1 MKTRMLNL
9 NLLAIVGLLSLI
21 ALVACTT
28 SPGVAPTTA
37 FAALT
42 VPTATIAATP
52 ASDVTN
58 VDENGSIAINQTAL
72 SGALDQ
78 IAAGQVSNAEIDGI
92 LYMREEEKLARDVYL
107 ILYQKWELPIF
118 QNIAG
123 SEATHM
129 EAVKPLIDRY
139 GLEDPAAGEIGV
151 FTDPTL
157 QELYDRLVADGSKS
171 LADALHVGAAIEEI
185 DILDL
190 EEQIAQTDKAD
201 IELVYENL
209 MKGSRNHLRA
219 FTSTLEK
226 QTGETYQPQYL
237 DPVAYETIVSTP
249 RETGGGGRDQ
259 GQGQRQGQRGNG

>member
-1 MKTRMLNL
+1 MKIRVLIR
-9 NLLAIVGLLSLI
+9 NLLSIAGLVSLI

-28 SPGVAPTTA
+28 SSGVAPTA
-37 FAALT
+37 ASAALAA
-42 VPTATIAATP
+42 PTATIAAIP

-58 VDENGSIAINQTAL
+58 VDENGSTAIDQTAL

-78 IAAGQVSNAEIDGI
+78 IAAGQLNNAEIDGI

-107 ILYQKWELPIF
+107 TLYQKWELPIF

-139 GLEDPAAGEIGV
+139 GLEDPAASKDIGV
-151 FTDPTL
+151 FTNLTL
-157 QELYDRLVADGSKS
+157 QELYDQLVAEGSKS
-171 LADALHVGAAIEEI
+171 LADALRVGAAIEEI

-190 EEQIAQTDKAD
+190 EERIALTDKAD
-201 IELVYENL
+201 IQLVYENL

-226 QTGETYQPQYL
+226 QTGESYQPQYL

-249 RETGGGGRDQ
+249 RETGGGGR
-259 GQGQRQGQRGNG
+259 GQGQDQGQRGKE